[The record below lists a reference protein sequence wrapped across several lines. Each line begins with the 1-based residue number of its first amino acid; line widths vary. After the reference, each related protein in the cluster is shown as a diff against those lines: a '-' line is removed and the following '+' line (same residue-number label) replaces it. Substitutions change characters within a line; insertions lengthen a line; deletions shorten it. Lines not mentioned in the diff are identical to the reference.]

1 MKGSGFMKKFISVII
16 VTAMLL
22 ATSLNSFAYGWLWG
36 VGFLP
41 SFPVTINEQ
50 KYNYNE
56 YETFPLL
63 VNGGVTYLPLTY
75 NNAMILNLIPEYK
88 ENPLSIAYTRG
99 NPDEVKQFFRKYL
112 VKKVDAPSEVQNV
125 YRDTNIFQTHHPIK
139 ERNDDVYNANAITK
153 EYCEQLNIELTLDGK
168 NLAELSEYPL
178 LYFRNMYYI
187 PLSWQFVTEVLGG
200 TVSFDSE
207 NGLEVRVNNYFT
219 TLNET
224 EKITYTENVF
234 VRGHSEN
241 ATYYIKDDLTV
252 CLTTGY
258 HELVGAT
265 SQNLEIRKG
274 ENIIKPQGCFGVLQ
288 GDESFTLSPQF
299 AVEGTKIKTFVSN
312 EYRGQH
318 PKPCIVDIETGEIY
332 E

>member
-1 MKGSGFMKKFISVII
+1 MKRFVSVII
-16 VTAMLL
+16 ITVMLL
-22 ATSLNSFAYGWLWG
+22 STSLNSFAYGWLWG

-50 KYNYNE
+50 EYNYNE

-63 VNGGVTYLPLTY
+63 VNGGITYLPLTY

-99 NPDEVKQFFRKYL
+99 NPDEAKTFFKKIL
-112 VKKVDAPSEVQNV
+112 IKKVDDLSKAQNV
-125 YRDTNIFQTHHPIK
+125 YRDTDIFQTHHPRE
-139 ERNDDVYNANAITK
+139 ERNEDVYNAGAVITK
-153 EYCEQLNIELTLDGK
+153 EYCEQFNIELTLDGK
-168 NLAELSEYPL
+168 SLAELSDYPL
-178 LYFRNMYYI
+178 LYFRDMYYI

-200 TVSFDSE
+200 TMSFDFE
-207 NGLEVRVNNYFT
+207 NGLVVRVNNYFT
-219 TLNET
+219 TLNRV
-224 EKITYTENVF
+224 EKITYTENIF

-252 CLTTGY
+252 CLTADY
-258 HELVGAT
+258 HELTGPT

-274 ENIIKPQGCFGVLQ
+274 DNVIKPQGCFGVVQ
-288 GDESFTLSPQF
+288 GDEAFTLSPQF
-299 AVEGTKIKTFVSN
+299 TIDGTKIKTFVSN

-318 PKPCIVDIETGEIY
+318 PKPCTVDIETGEIY